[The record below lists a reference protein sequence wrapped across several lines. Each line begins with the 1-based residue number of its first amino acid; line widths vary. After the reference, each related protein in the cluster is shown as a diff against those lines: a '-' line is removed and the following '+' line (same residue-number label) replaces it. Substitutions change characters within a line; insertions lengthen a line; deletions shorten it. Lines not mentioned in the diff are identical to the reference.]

1 MQNIYQ
7 KFMMVILIISL
18 MCSFNFAS
26 LANQSYFDQSLHDN
40 NSLFDDSTIM
50 GTVYIDRNQNG
61 IQDEGEEGISG
72 VRLVTA
78 TGQIIITDQHGRYSL
93 AAIAGGRSE
102 RGINFIIKLDKES
115 LPEQYQLI
123 SSQAQTV
130 RLSAGIPQKIDFR
143 VIEK

>member
-1 MQNIYQ
+1 MQNVYR
-7 KFMMVILIISL
+7 KFMTVITIAGLI
-18 MCSFNFAS
+18 CSFHFVS
-26 LANQSYFDQSLHDN
+26 LANQPHFEPSLQDN

-50 GTVYIDRNQNG
+50 GTVYNDRNQNG
-61 IQDEGEEGISG
+61 IQDEGEEGIGG

-93 AAIAGGRSE
+93 AAIAGGLSE
-102 RGINFIIKLDKES
+102 RGINFIIKLDKDS

-123 SSQAQTV
+123 SSQTQTV